1 MCLQKNGAKFS
12 CSMQIKL
19 TLCSRQRVQGAG
31 GLWGLPGGGGQVVP
45 VLTEDICTGKKPITI
60 LCVIVKYFFL
70 IWPFL
75 NFPLNPYNF
84 LKLVKSNNIRSIIYL
99 LSVAISVLLHKIINN
114 ALWLWIIIMNLR
126 NTPNNLKLISD
137 CNVFRIP

>member
-60 LCVIVKYFFL
+60 LCVIVKYFFQ
-70 IWPFL
+70 FDH
-75 NFPLNPYNF
+75 F
-84 LKLVKSNNIRSIIYL
+84 
-99 LSVAISVLLHKIINN
+99 
-114 ALWLWIIIMNLR
+114 
-126 NTPNNLKLISD
+126 
-137 CNVFRIP
+137 